1 MEDDVGLFCFVFIVA
16 QDSLEKVI
24 CLIPMSVTTELLL
37 QKDQRTRSATRD
49 WRVDQ
54 TSPGEGRTR
63 GKLNPPCPDTRE
75 GGRQVKLENGV
86 WEGSREL
93 PL

>member
-37 QKDQRTRSATRD
+37 QKRGPDLPPGTGVWTRH
-49 WRVDQ
+49 
-54 TSPGEGRTR
+54 PR
-63 GKLNPPCPDTRE
+63 GKGAHGE
-75 GGRQVKLENGV
+75 
-86 WEGSREL
+86 S
-93 PL
+93 